1 MRVIVFSGKGG
12 SGVSTMAAATAT
24 ALAQSGRR
32 TLAFALGEGLAACF
46 GRPLASEAVQVDEA
60 LWAAEGR
67 TRYDRADELRDWL
80 GDLLEWRGLEAG
92 LAEDLAALP
101 GVSHVGRLLELEAQ
115 AAGAQFEA
123 LVVDG
128 GPLPQFLD
136 LPPALDAA
144 SRWLERLFAPR
155 EQTLFEPFLRVFVGE
170 YAAAGDDVFERGRA
184 LLTRLARL
192 RETLTDPAVSS
203 VRLVLGADA
212 AAVGDVQKAVATLSL
227 FGCTVDALV
236 VNRMLPDEAGGE
248 FLATLREEQEAVV
261 SALGTAAAPLPV
273 LAGPLT
279 AAALRGVPSLAALAG
294 RVYDGLA
301 PADVLHRGPT
311 RGFFQEDGCYVLR
324 LALPFVSR
332 EELGLE
338 QTEDSV
344 EVHLDGRRCVVPL
357 PHVLRYR
364 EAQSWSLE
372 SQVLRVVFRA

>member
-46 GRPLASEAVQVDEA
+46 GRPLAREAVQVGETI
-60 LWAAEGR
+60 WAAEGR

-101 GVSHVGRLLELEAQ
+101 GVSSVGRLLVLEAQ
-115 AAGAQFEA
+115 AAGGQFEA

-184 LLTRLARL
+184 LLARLARL
-192 RETLTDPAVSS
+192 REILTDPAVSS

-227 FGCTVDALV
+227 FGWPVDALV
-236 VNRMLPDEAGGE
+236 VNRILPAEAGGE
-248 FLATLREEQEAVV
+248 FLTALRKEEEAVV
-261 SALGTAAAPLPV
+261 SALAAAAPLPV
-273 LAGPLT
+273 LVGPLT
-279 AAALRGVPSLAALAG
+279 SPAVRGAPSLAALAG

-301 PADVLHRGPT
+301 PADVLHQGPM

-324 LALPFVSR
+324 LALPFVAR

-338 QTEDSV
+338 QTEDGV

-357 PHVLRYR
+357 PHALRRR
-364 EAQSWSLE
+364 EAESWSLE